1 MPEPPVHPVESW
13 VLLSR
18 RYYGALCRECADWEW
33 SAHWSAR
40 YEAAADNLLER
51 QALDRERTAHLA
63 RGRRFWPDARL
74 ARTQR

>member
-1 MPEPPVHPVESW
+1 MHQVESW

-40 YEAAADNLLER
+40 NEAAADDLLER
-51 QALDRERTAHLA
+51 QVLDRERAAHLA